1 DGNILVN
8 VFTVGYAKRDEIF
21 KGVAAGVGNPIF
33 YVGAGTGRDGIHG
46 ATKASDS
53 LGEGSEEKRPT
64 VQVGDPFREKL
75 LIEACLELMKTG
87 AIVGIQDMG
96 AAGLTSS
103 SVEMADRGGNG
114 VRIDVD
120 KIPAREEG
128 MVAYEFL
135 LSESQERMLVVLERG
150 REDEVARVFE
160 KWELEWA
167 EIGEVVTGDRFE
179 ILEGG
184 EKVVDLPVA
193 LLTSSAPAYDRPR
206 ARPAYL
212 DALTQGE
219 IAPPEDLGKELCELL
234 GSPNICSRR
243 VVFEQFDH
251 MVGAGT
257 VVRPGDGDAAV
268 LRIPGTTRAL
278 AIAADCNS
286 RFCYLDPRQGAA
298 LAVAECARNISCV
311 GATPLG
317 TTDCM
322 NFGDPTNP
330 EIMWQFSEAID
341 GMGEACEA
349 LGAPVV
355 GGNVSLYNA
364 TDGRDIFPTPT
375 VALVGGFSDGIAAA
389 EGYVGMALQ
398 DEGDHVVV
406 LGATD
411 VGDIGGSAYL
421 WHKTQTYGLRPP
433 KLDLALEVSVQR
445 VVREAIARGLVK
457 SAHDCADGG
466 LGVALAESCIK
477 AKEQGRLLGLELS
490 VGARDRA
497 DLWLF
502 SESPSR
508 IVVSLAAG
516 DMAALEE
523 LTTEH
528 GVPFEAIGRVT
539 GSARITWGDVL
550 DVALGEAAE
559 YYANGL
565 ESLG

>member
-1 DGNILVN
+1 MD
-8 VFTVGYAKRDEIF
+8 VGK
-21 KGVAAGVGNPIF
+21 
-33 YVGAGTGRDGIHG
+33 
-46 ATKASDS
+46 
-53 LGEGSEEKRPT
+53 
-64 VQVGDPFREKL
+64 
-75 LIEACLELMKTG
+75 
-87 AIVGIQDMG
+87 
-96 AAGLTSS
+96 
-103 SVEMADRGGNG
+103 
-114 VRIDVD
+114 VR
-120 KIPAREEG
+120 AREGG
-128 MVAYEFL
+128 MVAYEFR
-135 LSESQERMLVVLERG
+135 LSGSQGRMLVVLEGG
-150 REDEVARVFE
+150 REDEVAKVFG

-167 EIGEVVTGDRFE
+167 EIGEVVEGDRFE
-179 ILEGG
+179 ILEKG

-206 ARPAYL
+206 TRPAYT
-212 DALTQGE
+212 DALEQGE
-219 IAPPEDLGKELCELL
+219 LEPSADLGRDLCQLL

-286 RFCYLDPRQGAA
+286 RFCYLDPKQGAA

-364 TDGRDIFPTPT
+364 TDGKDIFPTPT
-375 VALVGGFSDGIAAA
+375 VALVGGFADGIAAG
-389 EGYVGMALQ
+389 ERYTGMALQ
-398 DEGDHVVV
+398 DAGDRVV
-406 LGATD
+406 LLGITD
-411 VGDIGGSAYL
+411 TDDIGGSAYL
-421 WHKTQTYGLRPP
+421 WHRTQTYGLRPP
-433 KLDLALEVSVQR
+433 KLDLELEVAVQE

-466 LGVALAESCIK
+466 LGVTIAESCIK
-477 AKEQGRLLGLELS
+477 AKEQGRLRGVELD
-490 VGARDRA
+490 VDVPERA

-508 IVVSLAAG
+508 IVVSLSDA
-516 DMAALEE
+516 DMASLEALAA
-523 LTTEH
+523 EH
-528 GVPFEAIGRVT
+528 DVPIAAIGRVT
-539 GSARITWGDVL
+539 DSARITWGDAL
-550 DVALGEAAE
+550 DVALGEAAD